1 MSVGW
6 IKESPGEL
14 LVKDTEP
21 RVAVNSKDCS
31 YSQSYRERPQRSGG
45 YRGVRFGVGNEGVR
59 VGVLCEG
66 EFRDGGI
73 LACMS
78 MVCALCHLRT
88 GLAGFGGKWACEAW
102 GGCLYVPL
110 PLL

>member
-14 LVKDTEP
+14 LVKDPEP

-31 YSQSYRERPQRSGG
+31 DSQSCRERPQRSGG

-88 GLAGFGGKWACEAW
+88 GLACEAW
-102 GGCLYVPL
+102 GGGVYMCLCL
-110 PLL
+110 CCD